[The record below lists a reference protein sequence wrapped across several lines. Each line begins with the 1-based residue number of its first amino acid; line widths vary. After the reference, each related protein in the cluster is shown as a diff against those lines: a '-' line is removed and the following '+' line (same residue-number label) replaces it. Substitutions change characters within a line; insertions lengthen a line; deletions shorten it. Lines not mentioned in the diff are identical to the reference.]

1 MDPCAFYGRKTTK
14 LSTLAEACE
23 IIEQS
28 SNPAAIVVLPPAA
41 GDAGDQDSDIVET
54 PENPEEECEPAGE
67 LEVEQNIENEFD
79 NEILPLQKKRKLGN
93 IITWKKSATFNKPM
107 QVGNA
112 VIIDQKLEELE
123 GKTPCEIW
131 KSIFSTEM
139 LKYIVL
145 QTNLYANR
153 DKNNEKFKVL
163 ECEMQKFLGI
173 ILLSGYHTVPEEQ
186 QYWSTQPDLRV
197 EIVAKTRVEIGI
209 LK

>member
-1 MDPCAFYGRKTTK
+1 M
-14 LSTLAEACE
+14 
-23 IIEQS
+23 
-28 SNPAAIVVLPPAA
+28 LPPAA
-41 GDAGDQDSDIVET
+41 GDAGDQDSDIEET
-54 PENPEEECEPAGE
+54 PENPEEEYEPAGE

-79 NEILPLQKKRKLGN
+79 NEIRPLQKKRKLEN
-93 IITWKKSATFNKPM
+93 IITWKKSATFSKPM

-112 VIIDQKLEELE
+112 VIDQKLEELE
-123 GKTPCEIW
+123 GKTPYEIW

-163 ECEMQKFLGI
+163 ECEMRKFLGI
-173 ILLSGYHTVPEEQ
+173 IFLSGYHTVPEEQ

-197 EIVAKTRVEIGI
+197 KIVAKTMSRNRHLEIKKYMHFSDN
-209 LK
+209 LKLTQGNKMSKISHYMI